1 MSIERNSLLELV
13 QSVLKELGED
23 LGKEEFLQTDES
35 TPLFGARSS
44 LDSMNLVNVITDIEE
59 RLSDDYA
66 IHITLANASALS
78 RTRSP
83 FRRVGACVD
92 YIMEL
97 IEENNH
103 SPSND

>member
-1 MSIERNSLLELV
+1 MSIERQNILEIVQDVLV
-13 QSVLKELGED
+13 ELGED
-23 LGKEEFLQTDES
+23 LGKDEFLKTNED
-35 TPLFGARSS
+35 TPLFGSRSS

-59 RLSDDYA
+59 RLSEDYA

-78 RTRSP
+78 RSRSP

-97 IEENNH
+97 IESHNH
-103 SPSND
+103 SQSDA